1 MPSMHQGCGCLP
13 QVRSLSVSRQLA
25 GCRAMLPSELSPPVF
40 CCSDIDLLQL
50 TKGWAVRQ
58 TKVALLDIFMDAE
71 FNGFGGELISIAL
84 VCEDGQEWYEVVE
97 IPAEPHPFVEQHV
110 LPVLGKEPIGRDRFA
125 QSLAAFLA
133 SVPEPVII
141 ADWPDDIRCLCDGL
155 GQFGSGMRFRLGCTL
170 VLLPQQPLCASQTTH
185 NALLDARALRLW
197 HAEGASAVACD
208 APSAAGL

>member
-1 MPSMHQGCGCLP
+1 LAVAFGARRNALEQ
-13 QVRSLSVSRQLA
+13 RILSATPAHRDYPA
-25 GCRAMLPSELSPPVF
+25 
-40 CCSDIDLLQL
+40 
-50 TKGWAVRQ
+50 
-58 TKVALLDIFMDAE
+58 
-71 FNGFGGELISIAL
+71 
-84 VCEDGQEWYEVVE
+84 WYEVVE
-97 IPAEPHPFVEQHV
+97 IPAEPHPFVAQHV

-170 VLLPQQPLCASQTTH
+170 VLLPQQPLCAVQTTH

-197 HAEGASAVACD
+197 HAEGASAMACD
-208 APSAAGL
+208 APGAAGL

>member
-1 MPSMHQGCGCLP
+1 L
-13 QVRSLSVSRQLA
+13 R
-25 GCRAMLPSELSPPVF
+25 
-40 CCSDIDLLQL
+40 
-50 TKGWAVRQ
+50 
-58 TKVALLDIFMDAE
+58 IFLDAE

-84 VCEDGQEWYEVVE
+84 VCEDGPEWYEVVE
-97 IPAEPHPFVEQHV
+97 IPAEPHPFVAQHV
-110 LPVLGKEPIGRDRFA
+110 LPVLGKEPIGRDCFA

-170 VLLPQQPLCASQTTH
+170 VLLPQKPLCALQTVH

-197 HAEGASAVACD
+197 YAEEASAVACTE
-208 APSAAGL
+208 PSAAGL